1 MTNLIVGGITDI
13 KGGIKMGKKK
23 KNQEGHNILIDTIL
37 IDEILT
43 QLENSG
49 NFEKVK
55 KGWFDDDSGSWIDCY
70 HKTSPNSDGKRY
82 CNHLSFNG
90 EGTVLEDVQVWV
102 EQMSWDDD
110 KCKQLR

>member
-1 MTNLIVGGITDI
+1 MISRIEGITINIIEGDI
-13 KGGIKMGKKK
+13 KMSKNKKPK
-23 KNQEGHNILIDTIL
+23 KGELKLI
-37 IDEILT
+37 EIIYL
-43 QLENSG
+43 QLEKSQ
-49 NFEKVK
+49 NFEKLNI
-55 KGWFDDDSGSWIDCY
+55 GSFDDGSSSWIDCY
-70 HKTSPNSDGKRY
+70 HTSSPDSDGKRY